1 MEDRRAF
8 AGLAI
13 WGVRI
18 VALVIAAALLWWSSR
33 LERTLVG
40 EAAVTARFALDWGR
54 FWVIQA
60 GYVLAGIAFAI
71 AVRFPFTRARF
82 AWGRLLI
89 AGIVFLPVVEV
100 WYLFGVTSGPQFLHR
115 AHWWLDVPLA
125 VWPILAGVAIGAG
138 FGARRLPDQSTV

>member
-1 MEDRRAF
+1 MEDPRSF
-8 AGLAI
+8 AGFTV

-18 VALVIAAALLWWSSR
+18 LSLAIAIALLWWSTR
-33 LERTLVG
+33 LEREFQTG
-40 EAAVTARFALDWGR
+40 RAATFAFDWGR

-60 GYVLAGIAFAI
+60 VYVMAGVAFGV
-71 AVRFPFTRARF
+71 AVRFPFTRPRF

-89 AGIVFLPVVEV
+89 AGIVFLPVVQV
-100 WYLFGVTSGPQFLHR
+100 WYMFGVVNGLQLLRR

-138 FGARRLPDQSTV
+138 FGARQQVPDQSTA